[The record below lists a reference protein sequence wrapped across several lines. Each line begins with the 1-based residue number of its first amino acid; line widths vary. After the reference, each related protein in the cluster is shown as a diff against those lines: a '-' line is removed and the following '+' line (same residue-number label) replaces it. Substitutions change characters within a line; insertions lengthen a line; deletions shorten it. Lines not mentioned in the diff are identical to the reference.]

1 MSDIHFDIR
10 PVERITVGAIGEP
23 GGRAFYLQA
32 AGAGQKLTLG
42 LEKEQVQMLALSVEQ
57 FLNDLQQRFPSL
69 AEADFEYE
77 ETEMQLEPPVE
88 PAFQIGSIGLGYDD
102 REDRLLLVLRETSAE
117 GEQPKEDSS
126 EASLW
131 CTRDQLRRLSHWGLE
146 LARRGRP
153 ICGNCGRPIDP
164 EGHFCPR
171 KNGHKH

>member
-1 MSDIHFDIR
+1 MSDTHFEIR
-10 PVERITVGAIGEP
+10 PVDRITVGAVGEP
-23 GGRAFYLQA
+23 GQRVFFLQA
-32 AGAGQKLTLG
+32 AGAARQLTLG
-42 LEKEQVQMLALSVEQ
+42 LEKEQVQMLALSIEQ

-69 AEADFEYE
+69 PEADAGYE
-77 ETEMQLEPPVE
+77 ESEMQLEPPIE

-102 REDRLLLVLRETSAE
+102 REDRLLLVLRESMVE
-117 GEQPKEDSS
+117 GDPKEDSS

-131 CTRDQLRRLSHWGLE
+131 CTRDQLRALSHWGLE